1 MKLFCPCS
9 RKKTQAQ
16 NLSNFENQSYYA
28 VPYQNTNG
36 RNDTQTDVHQQVEQ
50 LRRETEKLTKI
61 INGLESQIEIDKLT
75 EGKNRLKVQK
85 NQGKDAYGS
94 RICIKRP
101 LIIKLAVCIRE
112 ASRLWT
118 ALDL

>member
-16 NLSNFENQSYYA
+16 NLSNFENQSDYA
-28 VPYQNTNG
+28 VPYQNPYPY
-36 RNDTQTDVHQQVEQ
+36 QQVEQ
-50 LRRETEKLTKI
+50 LRRETEELTEI
-61 INGLESQIEIDKLT
+61 INGLKSQIEIDKLT

-85 NQGKDAYGS
+85 DQGKDAYDS
-94 RICIKRP
+94 RNCINRP
-101 LIIKLAVCIRE
+101 LIITLAVCIRE
-112 ASRLWT
+112 PSRIWT

>member
-50 LRRETEKLTKI
+50 LRRETEELTEI
-61 INGLESQIEIDKLT
+61 INGLKSQIEIDKLT

-85 NQGKDAYGS
+85 DQGKDAYDS
-94 RICIKRP
+94 RNCINRP
-101 LIIKLAVCIRE
+101 LIIKLAVCIQE
-112 ASRLWT
+112 PSRIWT